1 MRLTLITERTDEP
14 IKARDNFMSHDYQPF
29 IQNESQQELIKSTE
43 HIIKQF
49 AERRARTDEEGSFPF
64 ENLQNLK
71 DAGFLS
77 LTVPKEYGGRG
88 FNLYDM
94 LLFQERLAEGDGAT
108 ALSIGW
114 HLGSILEMGETRFWK
129 ESQFEKLSREIADK
143 QILINRAAT
152 ELGTGSPTRGGL
164 PSTNAVKKAGKW
176 ILNGRKSF
184 TSMAVALDYTLVSA
198 RIGDT
203 AEVGV
208 FLVDNRSKGVRVE
221 DKWNTIS
228 MRGTRSDDIIF
239 ENVELPNEALVENNK
254 TAKNPLPKAWLLHI
268 PACYSGIALAARNY
282 AIEFAKTYHPNSL
295 PGPISEVPEVQRK
308 IGEMELKLLQS
319 RQFLYATADKWIR
332 FPEKRSFMAG
342 ELGAVKHVTTNAA
355 NEVVDLAMRI
365 VGARSLA
372 KSNPLQQ
379 FYRDV
384 RAGLHN
390 PPMDD
395 AVISL
400 LAKQVLKETE

>member
-1 MRLTLITERTDEP
+1 MPE
-14 IKARDNFMSHDYQPF
+14 DYQLY
-29 IQNESQQELIKSTE
+29 ILNESQQQLINDTEELILR
-43 HIIKQF
+43 F
-49 AERRARTDEEGSFPF
+49 ADRRAKIDEAGSFPF
-64 ENLQNLK
+64 ENLADLK
-71 DAGFLS
+71 QAGYLS
-77 LTVPKEYGGRG
+77 LTVPKEYGGKG
-88 FNLYDM
+88 IGLYDF

-108 ALSIGW
+108 ALSVGW
-114 HLGSILEMGETRFWK
+114 HLGSILEMAETRFWQ
-129 ESQFEKLSREIADK
+129 EQQFEKLSREIAEH
-143 QILINRAAT
+143 QLLINRAAT

-164 PSTNAVKKAGKW
+164 PSTTAVKKDGKW

-184 TSMAVALDYTLVSA
+184 ASMAVALDYTLVSA

-203 AEVGV
+203 EEKGV
-208 FLVDNRSKGVRVE
+208 FLVKNTSEGVRVE

-239 ENVELPNEALVENNK
+239 ENVELPADALVE
-254 TAKNPLPKAWLLHI
+254 TETHFQNPLPKAWLLHI
-268 PACYSGIALAARNY
+268 PACYLGIALAARNY
-282 AIEFAKTYHPNSL
+282 AVEFAKTYHPNSL
-295 PGPISEVPEVQRK
+295 PGPIAEVPEVQRK
-308 IGEMELKLLQS
+308 IGEMELRLMQS
-319 RQFLYATADKWIR
+319 RQYLYATADKWVR
-332 FPEKRSFMAG
+332 FPEKRQFMAG
-342 ELGAVKHVTTNAA
+342 ELGAVKHVATNAA
-355 NEVVDLAMRI
+355 NEVVDIAMRI

-400 LAKQVLKETE
+400 LSKQALQSKDNK